1 MKTIGSMLAGAALSG
16 ALAMTAVGA
25 AVAPVTAQ
33 AQVASNPLL
42 WCFIG
47 PNDQPGNG
55 PFGRCTTFYP
65 SNSYRADFEVRNL
78 PAGNYSYV
86 WTNEVGMVLPCTTNR
101 CYVTYRGGGAGG
113 SGIIDSVSVTYT
125 NLATGQSDTLG
136 RTVAIGGPI

>member
-1 MKTIGSMLAGAALSG
+1 MKTIGSMLAGAAVCG
-16 ALAMTAVGA
+16 ALALAAVGA
-25 AVAPVTAQ
+25 AVVPATAQ
-33 AQVASNPLL
+33 AQVASNPRL
-42 WCFIG
+42 WCFVG

-65 SNSYRADFEVRNL
+65 SSSYRADFEVRNL

-101 CYVTYRGGGAGG
+101 CYVTYRGAGG
-113 SGIIDSVSVTYT
+113 GIVDSVSVTYT